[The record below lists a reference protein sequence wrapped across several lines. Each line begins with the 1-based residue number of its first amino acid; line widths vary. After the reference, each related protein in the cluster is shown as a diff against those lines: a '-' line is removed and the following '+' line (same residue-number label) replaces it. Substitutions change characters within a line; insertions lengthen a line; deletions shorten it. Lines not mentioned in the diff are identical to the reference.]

1 MTTLGPPSVKQC
13 PSTWSD
19 RRCISIAGHIEPSH
33 HDHEHEWSDA
43 DAATNGRATG
53 ADERLAAASAQVEAI
68 RARVQK
74 AQAEWFKDSHSS
86 ILQDLDE
93 LLAILKPGGTP

>member
-53 ADERLAAASAQVEAI
+53 ADERLAAASAQVGATSIDTHVAARDQDI
-68 RARVQK
+68 RRY
-74 AQAEWFKDSHSS
+74 
-86 ILQDLDE
+86 LD
-93 LLAILKPGGTP
+93 AILIQHIR